1 MVSTKVIKI
10 QGQANMNYKTTE
22 WFKCFDIDPEG
33 NLLSP
38 TAWKVT
44 LKNGMVYKFTNWS
57 KKYEDNETQRIVSSS
72 KNSSS

>member
-1 MVSTKVIKI
+1 VVSTKVIKI

-44 LKNGMVYKFTNWS
+44 LKNGMVYKSTNWS
-57 KKYEDNETQRIVSSS
+57 KKYEDNETQQGNGYN
-72 KNSSS
+72 KN